1 MCDVP
6 LDVQRK
12 FEQRWAARFAQPAP
26 PKAQELDNN
35 KYTSKEQI
43 FDIDVKYISKEQ
55 GFDTNIQKLV
65 LNKLLLLKYSK

>member
-26 PKAQELDNN
+26 PKAQELEGQDQHAAAFAE
-35 KYTSKEQI
+35 SKRKTRRVEAA
-43 FDIDVKYISKEQ
+43 
-55 GFDTNIQKLV
+55 G
-65 LNKLLLLKYSK
+65 LKPSP